1 MAKGKKRKWWI
12 IPVVVIGVLLLLAL
26 ASPFALLKYVNT
38 PAGASNISQIASSYL
53 NADVRV
59 EKIQLNI
66 LKTKPNLCIVIENAD
81 VFSHVF
87 VEDNSDTLLHFD
99 HLSLSVNYMKYLKEG
114 KVLVNYLDLEHPKV
128 GVRVDSLGKA
138 NYQIYES
145 KDTTPSDFTL
155 PEIFLTNGQIKAIKA
170 LYVDERLKF
179 RAEVDSADFTASG
192 NVLDSLYAVEAKL
205 KVKAAT
211 YGDTTLQLNELPI
224 LVDAKLAAN
233 TDFTSIE
240 VEQLQLNSEDILDIS
255 LVGNANQLPDSS
267 WNTNIDLSALLPDLQ
282 SILDIVPEKF
292 LADWPAFTLGGM
304 AQMDAHVEG
313 IYKDTIYPSVSAEMA
328 LKDIVAQRLDKK
340 DAICFDMQMDA
351 KYDADQIENTYV
363 NVSHLEATLGK
374 TYLDLKGNATN
385 VLQNP
390 NVDAKLKCNMDLNYI
405 SQYIPLDKIK
415 YNGAFSADVKTKF
428 KYNDLKKFDVE
439 KIYLLGNMDVK
450 RVFVSIPSQRF
461 LLLSRNMTIDA
472 GTNSIKS
479 RWTGDE
485 HLAKAEV
492 NMDTMRLKYK
502 RLVETTVSNMK
513 LSASVNKDE
522 QQPKIPRLMVT
533 VSANNMQAIVNDTLF
548 VKGRKCR
555 LSAALAKDKDND
567 KIPCMTVFVNMDS
580 VIYFDPVQGAFC
592 DSTYFVLK
600 GKPRVRRRGNDSTY
614 LAHQKVIT
622 IDSLVNMVKKVNNAE
637 DVLKRFDISG
647 GINMKLARAMSPYF
661 PLRMVARHLNV
672 SFNSDTVVLN
682 QFRLLVGHS
691 FMTVSG
697 TVDNIRRAILRNE
710 VLNADV
716 KIASRRID
724 VNELL
729 YAQYQGEL
737 EKEKDAI
744 AKTSLHNSFE
754 QMRQDTNRRPLML
767 DTAKRREI
775 MRRNAGRSLEDIY
788 SERMS
793 RMDSLMTSAYNKE
806 LATTEEQDEADS
818 SGEEYDLD
826 TIPMSLFVVP
836 SNINGKINLLLDTLK
851 FSSLVMTD
859 FRGNLIANSNTL
871 QIQNLNTNS
880 NAGSMCLNM
889 MYHCKDASIAQAG
902 LDLLG
907 TDIYIEKLL
916 SAFPFLDTIMPMLSS
931 FEGTLDCE
939 LSAVSDFDSQW
950 MPILPS
956 LNAACYLRG
965 KDLVLL
971 DGETFSEVAKML
983 MFKKKTKN
991 IIDQMAVEFT
1001 IADNKLNILPFSLAM
1016 DKYKVAVSGNMTF
1029 DLDCYYHISVLKSPI
1044 IFDFGIDVL
1053 GTIGNFKF
1061 KLVKP
1066 KYKDENA
1073 IVRSV
1078 DLTNKTEE
1086 GRINMQKS
1094 LQKLIQNAI
1103 DTYKQQRTR
1112 TQSSSLRRSPMILN
1126 SIVNPR
1132 QESSQEDQQN
1142 NTSEENNN

>member
-1 MAKGKKRKWWI
+1 
-12 IPVVVIGVLLLLAL
+12 
-26 ASPFALLKYVNT
+26 
-38 PAGASNISQIASSYL
+38 
-53 NADVRV
+53 
-59 EKIQLNI
+59 
-66 LKTKPNLCIVIENAD
+66 
-81 VFSHVF
+81 
-87 VEDNSDTLLHFD
+87 
-99 HLSLSVNYMKYLKEG
+99 
-114 KVLVNYLDLEHPKV
+114 
-128 GVRVDSLGKA
+128 
-138 NYQIYES
+138 
-145 KDTTPSDFTL
+145 
-155 PEIFLTNGQIKAIKA
+155 
-170 LYVDERLKF
+170 
-179 RAEVDSADFTASG
+179 
-192 NVLDSLYAVEAKL
+192 
-205 KVKAAT
+205 
-211 YGDTTLQLNELPI
+211 
-224 LVDAKLAAN
+224 
-233 TDFTSIE
+233 
-240 VEQLQLNSEDILDIS
+240 
-255 LVGNANQLPDSS
+255 
-267 WNTNIDLSALLPDLQ
+267 
-282 SILDIVPEKF
+282 
-292 LADWPAFTLGGM
+292 
-304 AQMDAHVEG
+304 
-313 IYKDTIYPSVSAEMA
+313 
-328 LKDIVAQRLDKK
+328 
-340 DAICFDMQMDA
+340 
-351 KYDADQIENTYV
+351 
-363 NVSHLEATLGK
+363 
-374 TYLDLKGNATN
+374 
-385 VLQNP
+385 
-390 NVDAKLKCNMDLNYI
+390 
-405 SQYIPLDKIK
+405 
-415 YNGAFSADVKTKF
+415 
-428 KYNDLKKFDVE
+428 
-439 KIYLLGNMDVK
+439 
-450 RVFVSIPSQRF
+450 
-461 LLLSRNMTIDA
+461 
-472 GTNSIKS
+472 
-479 RWTGDE
+479 
-485 HLAKAEV
+485 
-492 NMDTMRLKYK
+492 
-502 RLVETTVSNMK
+502 
-513 LSASVNKDE
+513 
-522 QQPKIPRLMVT
+522 
-533 VSANNMQAIVNDTLF
+533 
-548 VKGRKCR
+548 
-555 LSAALAKDKDND
+555 
-567 KIPCMTVFVNMDS
+567 
-580 VIYFDPVQGAFC
+580 
-592 DSTYFVLK
+592 
-600 GKPRVRRRGNDSTY
+600 
-614 LAHQKVIT
+614 
-622 IDSLVNMVKKVNNAE
+622 
-637 DVLKRFDISG
+637 
-647 GINMKLARAMSPYF
+647 
-661 PLRMVARHLNV
+661 
-672 SFNSDTVVLN
+672 
-682 QFRLLVGHS
+682 
-691 FMTVSG
+691 MTVSG

-716 KIASRRID
+716 KVASRRID

-744 AKTSLHNSFE
+744 AKTSLHNTFE